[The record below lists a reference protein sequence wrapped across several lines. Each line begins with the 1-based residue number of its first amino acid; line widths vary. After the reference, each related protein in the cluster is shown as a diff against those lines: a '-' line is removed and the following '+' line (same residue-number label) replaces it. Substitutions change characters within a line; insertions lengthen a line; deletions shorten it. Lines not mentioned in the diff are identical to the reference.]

1 MSLLAKIYFFS
12 DVSTRKVKR
21 HSSINKN
28 QMFRDMI
35 AQAITKKIKFEYIR
49 ADIWFGAK
57 KNMEFIHYDMKKKFI
72 FWNQSQPINYS
83 F

>member
-1 MSLLAKIYFFS
+1 
-12 DVSTRKVKR
+12 
-21 HSSINKN
+21 
-28 QMFRDMI
+28 MFRDMI
-35 AQAITKKIKFEYIR
+35 AQAITNKIKFEYIR

-57 KNMEFIHYDMKKKFI
+57 KNMEFVHYEMKKKFI